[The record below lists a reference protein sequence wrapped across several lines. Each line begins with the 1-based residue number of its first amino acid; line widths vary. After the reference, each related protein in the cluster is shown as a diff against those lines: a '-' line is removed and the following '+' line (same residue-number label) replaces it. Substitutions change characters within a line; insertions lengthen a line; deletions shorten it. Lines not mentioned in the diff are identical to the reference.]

1 MLDTFIAQNCR
12 ILSSILSVVVH
23 TSMFGSFSLRETMIR
38 SNQPFI
44 AWSDGLLSTN
54 HSVIDRQHQWFLTLI
69 NLLIHISNGNSLQIN
84 LLDVL
89 GAIKDYSCIHFT
101 EEELLFMNEPYP
113 LFRAYENYLMY
124 LFPSFYELSYAR
136 GSSATTCCRK

>member
-12 ILSSILSVVVH
+12 TRTYSLSVVVH

-44 AWSDGLLSTN
+44 TWSDGLLSTN

-69 NLLIHISNGNSLQIN
+69 NLLIHINNGNSLQIN

-113 LFRAYENYLMY
+113 LFHVYEN
-124 LFPSFYELSYAR
+124 
-136 GSSATTCCRK
+136 